1 MNENTV
7 TEGNN
12 EENIII
18 EENGAE
24 NIIAAEND
32 AEKTTQ
38 SDKEIS
44 EKCKKNGGKN
54 ETDYGFIG
62 TVYDAVS
69 VIVAS
74 IMIIAVVFTFC
85 FRLVGV
91 DGPSMND
98 TLSTGDWLIV
108 TPLYTE
114 PEYGQIVI
122 STKKT
127 AAEGNLVKRV
137 IAVAGDKVTVT
148 DEGKVIVNGKE
159 LIENYAI
166 NNGRRYGNL
175 SYPVT
180 VPDDCVMLMGDNRP
194 VSWDSRFTDIG
205 FAETEYLMGV
215 ARIRVAETDR
225 STGKIKLTKDRN
237 IYANFDKNAND

>member
-98 TLSTGDWLIV
+98 TLSTGD
-108 TPLYTE
+108 
-114 PEYGQIVI
+114 
-122 STKKT
+122 
-127 AAEGNLVKRV
+127 
-137 IAVAGDKVTVT
+137 
-148 DEGKVIVNGKE
+148 
-159 LIENYAI
+159 
-166 NNGRRYGNL
+166 
-175 SYPVT
+175 
-180 VPDDCVMLMGDNRP
+180 
-194 VSWDSRFTDIG
+194 
-205 FAETEYLMGV
+205 
-215 ARIRVAETDR
+215 
-225 STGKIKLTKDRN
+225 
-237 IYANFDKNAND
+237 